1 MVKENIELADLTF
14 HHVGL
19 LVDNIENSINHYST
33 IFEKNNISKVF
44 SVQSQQVKVCFIKV
58 GIESYIELVE
68 PMHES
73 SVVYKLLK
81 KRVSYYHIGYKVK
94 DIIAATDKLAGLNY
108 KPMDLFHSEAF
119 DGKRCIFLFTPEAHL
134 IELIEE

>member
-1 MVKENIELADLTF
+1 MIKENTELAGLTF

-19 LVDNIENSINHYST
+19 LVDNIEDSINHYIT
-33 IFEKNNISKVF
+33 LFGEENVSKVF
-44 SVQSQQVKVCFIKV
+44 RIESQQVKVCFVKV
-58 GIESYIELVE
+58 GVESYIELVE

-81 KRVSYYHIGYKVK
+81 KRVSYYHIGYKVQ
-94 DIIAATDKLAGLNY
+94 DIIASINRLEALNY
-108 KPMDLFHSEAF
+108 KPMDLFYSEAF

-134 IELIEE
+134 IELIEW